1 MFFCCCCFVCVFFL
15 SISIFFIIILNDC
28 QRLMSTYEV
37 CYKMVDTSALT
48 TYKRC
53 SSWTRRKLLD
63 QHQESRYY
71 CKTWDKNIRACN
83 MGLQGQRVTLST
95 HITKD
100 TFVSPVLHYRLKLWR
115 LSLSLL
121 MSVSYNTTSYPYVWT
136 APSVFQCN
144 YSAVKVSSNNK
155 LQDQLTAQYK
165 VRLVSSC
172 WKLPLAHSPNKRR
185 AGQPASP

>member
-1 MFFCCCCFVCVFFL
+1 MFFCCCFVCVFFL

-136 APSVFQCN
+136 APSVFQWIPHPPICLSSKQYCTQEFKY
-144 YSAVKVSSNNK
+144 YSLLIHMYVDSSIQNK
-155 LQDQLTAQYK
+155 WVTLL
-165 VRLVSSC
+165 
-172 WKLPLAHSPNKRR
+172 
-185 AGQPASP
+185 GI